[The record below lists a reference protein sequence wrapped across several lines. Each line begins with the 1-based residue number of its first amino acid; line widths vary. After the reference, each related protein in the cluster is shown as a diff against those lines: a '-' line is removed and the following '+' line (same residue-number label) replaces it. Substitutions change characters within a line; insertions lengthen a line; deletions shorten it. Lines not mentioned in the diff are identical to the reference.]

1 VPRRK
6 PSVEENAGRLVR
18 KAADVLQDR
27 TWVQG
32 EYGDADK
39 GMCAVTSIF
48 FTATGRSENAVK
60 YETHPSLVK
69 QTIRTFGN
77 WLEAAGFTSWGSVP
91 AWNDAPGRTK
101 DEVLQIMRKFA
112 DEVDPQ
118 RLT

>member
-39 GMCAVTSIF
+39 GMCAVTSIH
-48 FTATGRSENAVK
+48 FTATGDS
-60 YETHPSLVK
+60 THAAQGDRRPRLVND
-69 QTIRTFGN
+69 TLITFGN
-77 WLEAAGFTSWGSVP
+77 WLEAAGFTTFGSVP
-91 AWNDAPGRTK
+91 AWNDTSGRTK
-101 DEVLQIMRKFA
+101 DEVLQVMRKFA
-112 DEVDPQ
+112 DEMDPQ
-118 RLT
+118 R